1 VDVAKLI
8 LVDGAVLAV
17 LKTDNVDIVVK
28 NIQFLAEQVVKVVMV
43 VQEEVT
49 ITYLV
54 LYLVLVGLLAALI
67 MDVDPQMVQ
76 QVKLVDLVVSGVL
89 VVETR
94 QIRGTVVHQEVQ
106 FPDQIIL

>member
-1 VDVAKLI
+1 
-8 LVDGAVLAV
+8 
-17 LKTDNVDIVVK
+17 
-28 NIQFLAEQVVKVVMV
+28 MV

-54 LYLVLVGLLAALI
+54 LYLVPVGLLVALI

-94 QIRGTVVHQEVQ
+94 QIRATVVHQEEQ
-106 FPDQIIL
+106 FLDQIIL